1 MEIKRVSCDQ
11 FAGLLDREIDLDK
24 GLNIIIGEN
33 ESGKSSL
40 VDLLYSLFFQSASLD
55 KRRDKA
61 FAGQYFPRTS
71 GTVSGDVIDGTVR
84 FAAEDGVYK
93 LAKEWAGKEGRC
105 RLTLPDGTVIRDEE
119 KINEVLAEILQY
131 GRGVYD
137 EMVFASQKR
146 DQTLLQGL
154 LGDDPSGNVDE
165 LAVTIARAVMQTGG
179 IELDAVEAELNETIS
194 DFEGRWDFD
203 ADAPEGGRRRG
214 IQNKWKNGAG
224 TILKAYYEKE
234 EILALQQE
242 AESAEKDVERFNAA
256 LAERKEELQSEEEK
270 REAFVQIRALISER
284 NSNRK
289 LLETAQKEADEM
301 QAAIAQ
307 WPEAE
312 KQKTRAEDLKKQ
324 YDLAAKK
331 QKYIEVKEQV
341 EEKEKLS
348 QELADIG
355 QIDVSDL
362 EALRKLPHEIRMLQT
377 KLKGLDL
384 IANIR
389 QLGEAEIRV
398 TSSVSGKPVEIDEG
412 EVRITEPVTITI
424 PGIAEIDLTPEGVD
438 VEEIRKQLDAASQRQ
453 KAIYA
458 KYGVASVD
466 GLEDLKHRAEAQSAE
481 IDRIGMRIDTLLH
494 GEEWESLEQEGRA
507 IPEGLPGVQEVSDEI
522 TALCGPNVDRFI
534 GAKITQISGY
544 IDKYGSFDELI
555 AFEEQKRGELQ
566 ILEEKAAGA
575 VEIPKEFADI
585 TDADSFESEL
595 KTNIK
600 RIRNQI
606 EEANEE
612 LREAY
617 QRLGE
622 KSSEEYSEEYKAAA
636 EAFERIKKEHAR
648 WAHIRDTFLQVKE
661 DYKGDPMGDIEEN
674 FKHNLSLLTDGT
686 VQVDSIREDLKA
698 SITSG
703 RSLLSEEILSE
714 GTKDTISLAFRLA
727 MLKHLYP
734 NGGCIAVFDDPFT
747 DMDPK
752 RTQAACR
759 MIQEFAQENQ
769 VIFMTCDGKYK
780 ELLSGNMI
788 MIDNDIQ

>member
-1 MEIKRVSCDQ
+1 MDIKRVSCDQ

-40 VDLLYSLFFQSASLD
+40 VDLIYNLFFQSTSLD
-55 KRRDKA
+55 MRRDKA
-61 FAGQYFPRTS
+61 FVGQYFPKTT
-71 GTVSGDVIDGTVR
+71 GAVSGDIIDGTIR
-84 FAAEDGVYK
+84 FETEEGVYK
-93 LAKEWAGKEGRC
+93 LAKEWTGKDSRC
-105 RLTLPDGTVIRDEE
+105 RLTMPDGTVIQNEE
-119 KINEVLAEILQY
+119 KINDVLAGILQY

-146 DQTLLQGL
+146 DQTLLRGL
-154 LGDDPSGNVDE
+154 LSDKSSGNVDE
-165 LAVTIARAVMQTGG
+165 LAATIARAVMQTGG
-179 IELDAVEAELNETIS
+179 IELGEAEAELNKTIS
-194 DFEGRWDFD
+194 DLDARWDFG
-203 ADAPEGGRRRG
+203 ADAPEGGRKRG
-214 IQNKWKNGAG
+214 IQNKWKVGER
-224 TILKAYYEKE
+224 TILHAYYEKE
-234 EILALQQE
+234 EILALQKE
-242 AESAEKDVERFNAA
+242 AELAEKDVERFNTA
-256 LAERKEELQSEEEK
+256 LAERKEELQTEEEK
-270 REAFVQIRALISER
+270 REAFVQIRAAINER

-289 LLETAQKEADEM
+289 LLETAKREAGEM
-301 QAAIAQ
+301 QAAIAH

-331 QKYIEVKEQV
+331 QKYLAVSAQV

-355 QIDVSDL
+355 QIDESDL
-362 EALRKLPHEIRMLQT
+362 DALRKLPREIQMLQT

-384 IANIR
+384 IARIR
-389 QLGEAEIRV
+389 QLGETEIQV
-398 TSSVSGKPVEIDEG
+398 TSSVSGQPVEIDAG
-412 EVRITEPVTITI
+412 EVHVTEPVTIMI
-424 PGIAEIDLTPEGVD
+424 PGIAEIDLAPEGVD
-438 VEEIRKQLDAASQRQ
+438 VEDIRKQLDAASQRQ
-453 KAIYA
+453 KAIYT

-466 GLEDLKHRAEAQSAE
+466 ELEDLKHRSDVQSAA
-481 IDRIGMRIDTLLH
+481 IDRIDMKIDTLLH
-494 GEEWESLEQEGRA
+494 GEAWESLEQEGSA

-522 TALCGPNVDRFI
+522 TALCGSNADQFI
-534 GAKITQISGY
+534 GAKTTQISGY
-544 IDKYGSFDELI
+544 IDKYGSLDKLI

-566 ILEEKAAGA
+566 RLEEKAAGA
-575 VEIPKEFADI
+575 MEIPKEFEDI

-600 RIRNQI
+600 RLKNQV
-606 EEANEE
+606 EEANED

-622 KSSEEYSEEYKAAA
+622 KSSEEYSEEYTAAE
-636 EAFERIKKEHAR
+636 EAFERIKREHAR
-648 WAHIRDTFLQVKE
+648 WVHIRDTFLQVKE
-661 DYKGDPMGDIEEN
+661 NYKGDPMGDIEEN

-686 VQVDSIREDLKA
+686 VQVDSVREDLKA

-703 RSLLSEEILSE
+703 RSLLSEDILSE

-752 RTQAACR
+752 RTEAACR
-759 MIQEFAQENQ
+759 MIQEFAEENQ
-769 VIFMTCDGKYK
+769 VIFMTCDSKYK
-780 ELLSGNMI
+780 ELLSGNTI
-788 MIDNDIQ
+788 MIDNDR

>member
-1 MEIKRVSCDQ
+1 MDIKRVSCDQ

-61 FAGQYFPRTS
+61 FAGQYFPKTS

-179 IELDAVEAELNETIS
+179 IELDAAEAELNETIS

-214 IQNKWKNGAG
+214 IQNKWKVGAG
-224 TILKAYYEKE
+224 TILNAYYEKE

-256 LAERKEELQSEEEK
+256 LAERKEELQTEEDN
-270 REAFVQIRALISER
+270 REAFVQIRAVISER

-289 LLETAQKEADEM
+289 LLETAKREADEM

-324 YDLAAKK
+324 YDLATKK
-331 QKYIEVKEQV
+331 QKYLAVSAQV

-348 QELADIG
+348 KELADIG
-355 QIDVSDL
+355 QIDESDL
-362 EALRKLPHEIRMLQT
+362 DALRKLPREIQMLQT
-377 KLKGLDL
+377 KLNGLDL
-384 IANIR
+384 IARIR
-389 QLGEAEIRV
+389 QLGETEIQV
-398 TSSVSGKPVEIDEG
+398 TSSVSGQ
-412 EVRITEPVTITI
+412 
-424 PGIAEIDLTPEGVD
+424 PG
-438 VEEIRKQLDAASQRQ
+438 RR
-453 KAIYA
+453 
-458 KYGVASVD
+458 
-466 GLEDLKHRAEAQSAE
+466 
-481 IDRIGMRIDTLLH
+481 
-494 GEEWESLEQEGRA
+494 
-507 IPEGLPGVQEVSDEI
+507 
-522 TALCGPNVDRFI
+522 
-534 GAKITQISGY
+534 
-544 IDKYGSFDELI
+544 
-555 AFEEQKRGELQ
+555 
-566 ILEEKAAGA
+566 
-575 VEIPKEFADI
+575 
-585 TDADSFESEL
+585 
-595 KTNIK
+595 
-600 RIRNQI
+600 
-606 EEANEE
+606 
-612 LREAY
+612 
-617 QRLGE
+617 
-622 KSSEEYSEEYKAAA
+622 
-636 EAFERIKKEHAR
+636 
-648 WAHIRDTFLQVKE
+648 
-661 DYKGDPMGDIEEN
+661 
-674 FKHNLSLLTDGT
+674 
-686 VQVDSIREDLKA
+686 
-698 SITSG
+698 
-703 RSLLSEEILSE
+703 
-714 GTKDTISLAFRLA
+714 
-727 MLKHLYP
+727 
-734 NGGCIAVFDDPFT
+734 
-747 DMDPK
+747 
-752 RTQAACR
+752 
-759 MIQEFAQENQ
+759 
-769 VIFMTCDGKYK
+769 
-780 ELLSGNMI
+780 
-788 MIDNDIQ
+788 

>member
-1 MEIKRVSCDQ
+1 MDIKRVSCDQ

-40 VDLLYSLFFQSASLD
+40 VDLLYSLFFQSTSLD

-61 FAGQYFPRTS
+61 FAGQYFPKTS

-93 LAKEWAGKEGRC
+93 LAKEWVGKEGRC

-179 IELDAVEAELNETIS
+179 IELDAAEAELNETIS

-214 IQNKWKNGAG
+214 IQNKWKVGAG
-224 TILKAYYEKE
+224 TILNAYYEKE
-234 EILALQQE
+234 EILALQQD

-256 LAERKEELQSEEEK
+256 LAERKEELQTEEEK
-270 REAFVQIRALISER
+270 RESFVQIRAAISER
-284 NSNRK
+284 NSTRK
-289 LLETAQKEADEM
+289 LLETAKKEADEM
-301 QAAIAQ
+301 QAAIAH

-312 KQKTRAEDLKKQ
+312 EQKTKAEDLKKQ

-331 QKYIEVKEQV
+331 QKYLAVSAQF

-355 QIDVSDL
+355 QIDESDL
-362 EALRKLPHEIRMLQT
+362 DALRKLPREIQMLQT

-384 IANIR
+384 IARIR
-389 QLGEAEIRV
+389 QLGETEIQV
-398 TSSVSGKPVEIDEG
+398 TSSVSGQPVEIDAG

-424 PGIAEIDLTPEGVD
+424 PGIAEIDLAPEGVN
-438 VEEIRKQLDAASQRQ
+438 VEDIRKQLDAAAQRQ
-453 KAIYA
+453 QAIYT

-466 GLEDLKHRAEAQSAE
+466 ELEDLKHRAEVQSAA
-481 IDRIGMRIDTLLH
+481 IDRIDMKIDTLLH
-494 GEEWESLEQEGRA
+494 GEAWESLEQEGSA
-507 IPEGLPGVQEVSDEI
+507 IPEELPGVQDVSDEI
-522 TALCGPNVDRFI
+522 TALCGSNADQFI
-534 GAKITQISGY
+534 GAKKTQISGY
-544 IDKYGSFDELI
+544 IDKYGSLDELI
-555 AFEEQKRGELQ
+555 ALEEQKRGELQ
-566 ILEEKAAGA
+566 RLEEKAAGA
-575 VEIPKEFADI
+575 MEIPKEFADI
-585 TDADSFESEL
+585 TDADSFESDL
-595 KTNIK
+595 KTKIK
-600 RIRNQI
+600 RFKNQV
-606 EEANEE
+606 EEANED

-622 KSSEEYSEEYKAAA
+622 KSSEEYSEEYSAAA
-636 EAFERIKKEHAR
+636 DAFERIKREHAR
-648 WAHIRDTFLQVKE
+648 WVHIRDTFLQVKE
-661 DYKGDPMGDIEEN
+661 NYKGDPMGDIEEN
-674 FKHNLSLLTDGT
+674 FKYNLSLLTDGSI
-686 VQVDSIREDLKA
+686 QVDSIREDLKA

-703 RSLLSEEILSE
+703 KSILSEDILSE

-759 MIQEFAQENQ
+759 MIQEFAQDNQ
-769 VIFMTCDGKYK
+769 VIFMTCDGKYE

-788 MIDNDIQ
+788 MIDNDI